1 MTSPA
6 NIYLVKVNNIEIREK
21 SFKVSSKL
29 KIATTERRHQCR
41 SGVFIVNFEH
51 ISYLLSTL
59 ACICLLDVFC
69 RIDFLKN
76 LKIFLE
82 NTREKVNLE

>member
-59 ACICLLDVFC
+59 SMRLFAGCVLQNRLS
-69 RIDFLKN
+69 K
-76 LKIFLE
+76 KSE
-82 NTREKVNLE
+82 NFPGKHKGKS